1 MLTIPEISVAS
12 KEEEFDKARKAGK
25 KTFVFS
31 GDGKEENTM
40 KKGESKEQWEASLKK
55 KAPKKKETSKT
66 KKDYSKV
73 PLSKLSETIAKE
85 EGIQYKPD
93 GKSDKERREEIAS
106 FVENFNQRE
115 GTKFK
120 LTGVKGSGHRKHVH
134 GKSEN
139 HVFHG
144 GSDYSM
150 YGGPKKKQDKLL
162 KEMAQAGY
170 RGIDERKV
178 KGSKKSGRGVIHF
191 DKNVKLF
198 GEGKPTSA
206 GKRLTGTG
214 AGEVLLETKSGKYI
228 KHPNIKTQE
237 LDFVNEE
244 KKASLA
250 RLREAARLAKIKKQG
265 ILSGAID
272 TADKLVS
279 PGLQSE
285 EIMSQGTPA
294 EFEEAPKGMSEDL
307 KNKLAMIST
316 LKPEE
321 SKLAKPILDY
331 NMKQEIEAA
340 PKVASTGK
348 VEMKSKK
355 EREEDLINEIASGGL
370 SKEKDSPKKDLVKA
384 QAVAQVEKQSI
395 EELKDPVQQPVQRNK
410 IKQNRPSPKSEFQE
424 AMTFFLPTI
433 IGGLG
438 GALFEGTEGAIAG
451 AEAGTSLGESFR
463 DYKMKKYEME
473 KGKAKKDYTS
483 FVDIKKGTPVVK
495 HEDGSFTDLQG
506 LPVLPNNITQSVN
519 FRQTRSIEQRQD
531 ENNSRDARFDKK
543 FGLDVAK
550 ISQLSDAQQQTL
562 ASADEVLSSID
573 RMDELKKN
581 VDTGLV
587 SNAIGS
593 ILEIADMAPE
603 GFTELKSTSNDS
615 LAKYVKSISGAQV
628 SEMEAKRLGTII
640 PTTKDND
647 ETFVRKLAM
656 FKQIVESNKQSFAE
670 AVQKGQPLRK
680 IRGLDEAVK
689 QFQVEGSVPYQRG
702 TKAGSVPSRRQSY
715 QDAIR
720 NAKSVEEI
728 RAVQRQY
735 GVIK

>member
-1 MLTIPEISVAS
+1 MLVIPEISVAS
-12 KEEEFDKARKAGK
+12 DKEKDKK
-25 KTFVFS
+25 KKSYSIETGS
-31 GDGKEENTM
+31 KRANELIK
-40 KKGESKEQWEASLKK
+40 KKGIDESTALKI
-55 KAPKKKETSKT
+55 ARVEKETGDKI
-66 KKDYSKV
+66 KV
-73 PLSKLSETIAKE
+73 T
-85 EGIQYKPD
+85 
-93 GKSDKERREEIAS
+93 
-106 FVENFNQRE
+106 
-115 GTKFK
+115 
-120 LTGVKGSGHRKHVH
+120 SGHRSNKKQQKLVNKELEKTRKKYGFSNKVMKAIREGVEDRDKHKSSWAAQQFVKKQGGGSKALKEVERLRYRVAAP
-134 GKSEN
+134 GKSKHN
-139 HVFHG
+139 LTRNTV
-144 GSDYSM
+144 DV
-150 YGGPKKKQDKLL
+150 
-162 KEMAQAGY
+162 QA
-170 RGIDERKV
+170 
-178 KGSKKSGRGVIHF
+178 SKKAINKLKKEQGFSEHEEKDIKGRKTSFSHLETV
-191 DKNVKLF
+191 N
-198 GEGKPTSA
+198 KPTS
-206 GKRLTGTG
+206 L
-214 AGEVLLETKSGKYI
+214 GEIREMDKG
-228 KHPNIKTQE
+228 IKTPLKPKLQE
-237 LDFVNEE
+237 AVKPVE
-244 KKASLA
+244 K
-250 RLREAARLAKIKKQG
+250 
-265 ILSGAID
+265 
-272 TADKLVS
+272 
-279 PGLQSE
+279 
-285 EIMSQGTPA
+285 
-294 EFEEAPKGMSEDL
+294 APKGMSEDL

-656 FKQIVESNKQSFAE
+656 FKQIVESNKQSFVE

-680 IRGLDEAVK
+680 IRGLDEAIK